1 LFHGI
6 DATIKSN
13 DNGNKDSNIVTSR
26 CKNMLE
32 LNKEKFYEVYD
43 YTNT

>member
-13 DNGNKDSNIVTSR
+13 DDGNKDSNIVTSR
-26 CKNMLE
+26 CKDMLE
-32 LNKEKFYEVYD
+32 PSKANFYEVYD
-43 YTNT
+43 YANT